1 MDDSIT
7 YLEIAR
13 NLPGEYARFPGVPDV
28 QRPPGYPLFLF
39 LFYFL
44 MGGGPLGTLV
54 VQKILVFLTALGIY
68 KTAALYAPRRHA
80 RNSALLYLFLP
91 YPALFSSLF
100 LTETM
105 FVALL
110 VWGAYGAMTGRYFA
124 AGLMLAAGV
133 WVKPLALAAAAV
145 FFVAA
150 AISRLRRGKVPVT
163 ALWLAVLPAA
173 AAGVWT
179 FRNAKNAETPTFSTS
194 GNTAKLYGVAAAIDA
209 LSEGADWSEASL
221 VYYGEKRRGETRFVG
236 RFPAQETAVFDA
248 PFPWRTMLQNP
259 VATIKFYGLA
269 FWGMAK
275 GTGFATAEKISH
287 SRTTAF
293 AVALWGAFAIFALW
307 AAALWP
313 FANRRFEVWTLLV
326 AGATLVFAHA
336 SAWADGRYR
345 MPADAFI
352 LLAATPTL
360 WSRKR
365 F

>member
-1 MDDSIT
+1 M
-7 YLEIAR
+7 
-13 NLPGEYARFPGVPDV
+13 
-28 QRPPGYPLFLF
+28 FLF

-44 MGGGPLGTLV
+44 MGGGPLGTLF

-68 KTAALYAPRRHA
+68 KTAALFSPRRHA

-91 YPALFSSLF
+91 YPALFSSLL
-100 LTETM
+100 LTETL

-110 VWGAYGAMTGRYFA
+110 VWGAYGALSGRYFA
-124 AGLMLAAGV
+124 AGLMMAAGV
-133 WVKPLALAAAAV
+133 WVKPLTLAATAVLFAAAATN
-145 FFVAA
+145 
-150 AISRLRRGKVPVT
+150 RLRRGKIPAA
-163 ALWLAVLPAA
+163 ALFLAVLPAA
-173 AAGVWT
+173 GAGIWT
-179 FRNAKNAETPTFSTS
+179 FRNVVAAETPAFSTS

-236 RFPAQETAVFDA
+236 PYPAQETAVFDA
-248 PFPWRTMLQNP
+248 PFPWRTLLQNP

-293 AVALWGAFAIFALW
+293 VVALWGAFVIFALW

-313 FANRRFEVWTLLV
+313 FANRRFEAWTLLV
-326 AGATLVFAHA
+326 VGSTLVFAHA

-345 MPADAFI
+345 MPAAAFI
-352 LLAATPTL
+352 LLSATPTL